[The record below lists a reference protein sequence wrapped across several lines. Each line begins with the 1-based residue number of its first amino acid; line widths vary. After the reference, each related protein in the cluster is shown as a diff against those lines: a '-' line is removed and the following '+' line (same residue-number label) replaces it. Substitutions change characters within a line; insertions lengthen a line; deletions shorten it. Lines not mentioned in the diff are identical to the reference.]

1 VELRYKVMKLLKD
14 VKERRD
20 LDKKME
26 KLLREK
32 LERFEKDDRTIVY
45 CLQREW
51 AEELAKYLNE
61 K

>member
-1 VELRYKVMKLLKD
+1 MKLLKD